1 MLIKQKWTDRTYGAR
16 AASMQ
21 RAKEAAMRHCK
32 AEREKRS
39 ALGSNAKFRKGDSV
53 HFDALAEA
61 VRTEGPEVL
70 SAAAKGYWDDMKR
83 ANPWMCIDGEV
94 PDGNSPNGHRGRHG
108 VVKERYVA
116 GYGWMHWENGEWQP
130 GEATGRKGLK

>member
-1 MLIKQKWTDRTYGAR
+1 MLIKQKWNDPTFGAR
-16 AASMQ
+16 KASMR
-21 RAKEAAMRHCK
+21 RAKEAAMRHCRM
-32 AEREKRS
+32 EREKRK
-39 ALGSNAKFRKGDSV
+39 ARGSNAKFRKGDSV

-61 VRTEGPEVL
+61 VRSEGPEVL

-94 PDGNSPNGHRGRHG
+94 PDGNSRNGHRGRHG

-116 GYGWMHWENGEWQP
+116 GIGWMHWENGEWQP
-130 GEATGRKGLK
+130 GEATGRKGI